1 MGRKKTWR
9 SLYAVT
15 EAGETRYGI
24 SDRYDGLEEIALRL
38 YENAADPDGN
48 GRPCFDRLEGVE
60 EVPEH
65 DYRTC
70 RANPD
75 LASLFRIL
83 AEIDADKNEI
93 SVYERKDKKYEHFA
107 YPLDSLIEQTGS
119 ILQAEPEVTYDTLKK
134 LNLYQHLKTDM
145 QASLGLAGPD
155 EDGPDAGEPDAPV
168 QSM

>member
-1 MGRKKTWR
+1 MSRKKTWR

-24 SDRYDGLEEIALRL
+24 SDRYDGLEAIALRL

-60 EVPEH
+60 EVPEF

-75 LASLFRIL
+75 LASSFRIL

-93 SVYERKDKKYEHFA
+93 SIYERKDKKYEHFA
-107 YPLDSLIEQTGS
+107 YPLDSLIEQTGK
-119 ILQAEPEVTYDTLKK
+119 ILNDGPEGSYDTLKK
-134 LNLYQHLKTDM
+134 LKLYQQLKTDM